1 MEPMADIPVQQAYS
15 NQKNNYQIMKYIS
28 TLVLTFFFVCT
39 ANAQK
44 AANPIIENFGTIYE
58 IENAVNPDSKIEY
71 KIVIDLKT
79 LQRDKES
86 VNSGL
91 NNVARMMNLHGL
103 GGVEAENLKVA
114 VAIHGG
120 ATDLIMSNEAYQKK
134 YELDNPN
141 LQLIDELKDAGVELY
156 VCGQSLLARN
166 YDQSEVNPQIKIG
179 LSMLTVVT
187 TYMHKGYHQMVFN

>member
-1 MEPMADIPVQQAYS
+1 
-15 NQKNNYQIMKYIS
+15 MKYTF
-28 TLVLTFFFVCT
+28 TLLILFIVATCSS
-39 ANAQK
+39 AQK
-44 AANPIIENFGTIYE
+44 GANPIIKNFGTIYE
-58 IENAVNPDSKIEY
+58 TENAINPDPSIEY
-71 KIVIDLKT
+71 KIVVDLKT

-86 VNSGL
+86 INPGL
-91 NNVARMMNLHGL
+91 NNVARMLNLHGL
-103 GGVEAENLKVA
+103 GGVKAENLNVA

-120 ATDLIMSNEAYQKK
+120 ATDVILNNDAYQKK

-141 LQLIDELKDAGVELY
+141 LQLIDELKEAGVELY

-166 YDQSEVNPQIKIG
+166 YEHNEVNTQIKIG

>member
-1 MEPMADIPVQQAYS
+1 
-15 NQKNNYQIMKYIS
+15 MKYSVTIFI
-28 TLVLTFFFVCT
+28 VLICT
-39 ANAQK
+39 VNAFAQNG
-44 AANPIIENFGTIYE
+44 ANPIIKNFGTIYE
-58 IENAVNPDSKIEY
+58 IENAVNPDPNIEY
-71 KIVIDLKT
+71 KIVVDLKT

-86 VNSGL
+86 INPGL
-91 NNVARMMNLHGL
+91 NNVARMLNLHGL
-103 GGVEAENLKVA
+103 GGVKAENLNVA

-120 ATDLIMSNEAYQKK
+120 ATDVILNNEAYRKK

-141 LQLIDELKDAGVELY
+141 LKLIDELKEAGVELY

-166 YDQSEVNPQIKIG
+166 YEHDEVNTQIKIG

>member
-1 MEPMADIPVQQAYS
+1 MRYLYFTFIILLIS
-15 NQKNNYQIMKYIS
+15 NDA
-28 TLVLTFFFVCT
+28 F
-39 ANAQK
+39 AQK
-44 AANPIIENFGTIYE
+44 AANPIIKNYGTIYE
-58 IENAVNPDSKIEY
+58 IEGAINPDPSIEY

-86 VNSGL
+86 INPGL
-91 NNVARMMNLHGL
+91 NNVARMINLHGL
-103 GGVEAENLKVA
+103 GGVDSENLHVA

-120 ATDLIMSNEAYQKK
+120 ATDVILNNEAYQKK

-141 LQLIDELKDAGVELY
+141 IELIRELKNAGVELY
-156 VCGQSLLARN
+156 VCGQSLLARK
-166 YDQSEVNPQIKIG
+166 YDQKEVNEDIKIG

>member
-1 MEPMADIPVQQAYS
+1 MNKLLLSLLFLLFGFSVQ
-15 NQKNNYQIMKYIS
+15 
-28 TLVLTFFFVCT
+28 
-39 ANAQK
+39 AQK
-44 AANPIIENFGTIYE
+44 AANPIIKNFGTIYE
-58 IENAVNPDSKIEY
+58 IPDAINPDTEIEY
-71 KIVIDLKT
+71 KVVIDLKT

-86 VNSGL
+86 INPGL

-103 GGVEAENLKVA
+103 GGVKPENLKVA

-120 ATDLIMSNEAYQKK
+120 ATDVILNNEAYKKK

-141 LQLIDELKDAGVELY
+141 LALIDELKEAGVELY
-156 VCGQSLLARN
+156 VCGQSLLARQ
-166 YDQSEVNPQIKIG
+166 YPFEDVNKQINIG

>member
-1 MEPMADIPVQQAYS
+1 
-15 NQKNNYQIMKYIS
+15 MKYSVTIFI
-28 TLVLTFFFVCT
+28 VLICT
-39 ANAQK
+39 VNAFAQNG
-44 AANPIIENFGTIYE
+44 ANPIIKNFGTIYE
-58 IENAVNPDSKIEY
+58 IENAVNPDPNIEY
-71 KIVIDLKT
+71 KIVVDLKT

-86 VNSGL
+86 INPGL
-91 NNVARMMNLHGL
+91 NNVARMLNLHGL
-103 GGVEAENLKVA
+103 GGVKAENLNVA

-120 ATDLIMSNEAYQKK
+120 ATDVILNNEAYQKK

-141 LQLIDELKDAGVELY
+141 LQLINELKEAGVKLY

-166 YDQSEVNPQIKIG
+166 YEHDEVNTQIKIG

>member
-1 MEPMADIPVQQAYS
+1 
-15 NQKNNYQIMKYIS
+15 MKYSVTIFI
-28 TLVLTFFFVCT
+28 VLICT
-39 ANAQK
+39 VNAFAQK
-44 AANPIIENFGTIYE
+44 GANPIIKNFGTIYE
-58 IENAVNPDSKIEY
+58 IENAVNPDPNIEY
-71 KIVIDLKT
+71 KIVVDLKT

-86 VNSGL
+86 INPGL
-91 NNVARMMNLHGL
+91 NNVARMLNLHGL
-103 GGVEAENLKVA
+103 GGVKAENLNVA

-120 ATDLIMSNEAYQKK
+120 ATDVILNNEAYQKK

-141 LQLIDELKDAGVELY
+141 LQLINELKEAGVKLY

-166 YDQSEVNPQIKIG
+166 YEHDEVNTQIKIG

>member
-1 MEPMADIPVQQAYS
+1 
-15 NQKNNYQIMKYIS
+15 MKYSVTIFI
-28 TLVLTFFFVCT
+28 VLVCT
-39 ANAQK
+39 VNAFAQK
-44 AANPIIENFGTIYE
+44 GANPIIKNYGTIYE
-58 IENAVNPDSKIEY
+58 IEGAIDPDSEIEY
-71 KIVIDLKT
+71 KIVVDLKT

-86 VNSGL
+86 INPGL
-91 NNVARMMNLHGL
+91 NNVARMLNLHGL
-103 GGVEAENLKVA
+103 GGVKAENLNVA

-120 ATDLIMSNEAYQKK
+120 ATDVILNNEAYQKK

-141 LQLIDELKDAGVELY
+141 LKLINELKEAGVELY

-166 YDQSEVNPQIKIG
+166 YEHDEVNSQVKIG

>member
-1 MEPMADIPVQQAYS
+1 
-15 NQKNNYQIMKYIS
+15 MKKLLIG
-28 TLVLTFFFVCT
+28 VLFLLIGNTT
-39 ANAQK
+39 YAQK
-44 AANPIIENFGTIYE
+44 GANPIIKNFGTIYE
-58 IENAVNPDSKIEY
+58 IPSAVNPDANIEY

-86 VNSGL
+86 INPGL

-103 GGVEAENLKVA
+103 GGVKPENLKVA

-120 ATDLIMSNEAYQKK
+120 ATDVILNNNAYKEK

-141 LQLIDELKDAGVELY
+141 LALIDELKAAGVDLY
-156 VCGQSLLARN
+156 VCGQSLLARK
-166 YDQSEVNPQIKIG
+166 YELKEVNEQIKIG

-187 TYMHKGYHQMVFN
+187 THMHKGYHLLVFD

>member
-1 MEPMADIPVQQAYS
+1 
-15 NQKNNYQIMKYIS
+15 MKYSVTIFI
-28 TLVLTFFFVCT
+28 VLVCT
-39 ANAQK
+39 VNAFAQK
-44 AANPIIENFGTIYE
+44 GVNPIIKNYGTIYE
-58 IENAVNPDSKIEY
+58 IEGAINPDSEIEY
-71 KIVIDLKT
+71 KIVVDLKT

-86 VNSGL
+86 INPGL
-91 NNVARMMNLHGL
+91 NNVARMLNLHGL
-103 GGVEAENLKVA
+103 GGVKTENLNVA

-120 ATDLIMSNEAYQKK
+120 ATDVILNNEAYQKK

-141 LQLIDELKDAGVELY
+141 LKLIDELKEAGVELF

-166 YDQSEVNPQIKIG
+166 YEHEEVNSQIKIG